1 MTNKVMNSVALQNC
15 AALLKELAVLE
26 DCLGTL
32 MKSKVIDILL
42 YNQLTVLVQFFDLN
56 ML

>member
-1 MTNKVMNSVALQNC
+1 MTNKVMSSVALQNC